1 MDELIRWT
9 ITTIVGILGL
19 LVGRSWEKHDH
30 NREKDRELLK
40 ELLEL
45 LPSGGDTIS
54 FLREQDF
61 GGDFERKYIRVLDRL
76 WLERKRPDFF
86 FLDKR
91 LETLR
96 VQLFQELGDFHRLIG
111 KETFVNDFDQDYAQI
126 PKTQEV
132 RVDSMKHLI
141 GPDRSWANISS
152 REQEEIILQ
161 AATIANEWEEKR
173 QQVSNGLNT
182 AANKFID
189 TYDKLIRRS
198 REIL

>member
-19 LVGRSWEKHDH
+19 LVGKSWEKHDH

-40 ELLEL
+40 EILEL

-61 GGDFERKYIRVLDRL
+61 GGDFERKHLRVLDRL

-91 LETLR
+91 LEILR
-96 VQLFQELGDFHRLIG
+96 VQLFQELSNFHALIG
-111 KETFVNDFDQDYAQI
+111 KETFVNDFDHDYAQI

-132 RVDSMKHLI
+132 RAESIKHLI
-141 GPDRSWANISS
+141 GPDRSWSDIPPK
-152 REQEEIILQ
+152 EQKEIIHN
-161 AATIANEWEEKR
+161 AATMADEWETKR
-173 QQVSNGLNT
+173 QQISNELNT
-182 AANKFID
+182 TANKLIA
-189 TYDKLIRRS
+189 TYDKLIRKS